1 MNPPLMKFSGMRA
14 NAMSVLR
21 NQLNNKMLKF
31 MRSEIARNLVELGQ
45 RYYSGDIAA
54 VDEFLQLFCICEPE
68 RSALVAKMKAVP
80 SAPTCP
86 GWYWWREGKNYAWT
100 MVQVCFEID
109 GESVETE
116 PGRITTKLTLRVIN
130 ASHATT
136 DGEFVGPIPP
146 PQNME
151 TL

>member
-1 MNPPLMKFSGMRA
+1 
-14 NAMSVLR
+14 MSVLR

-100 MVQVCFEID
+100 IVQVRFEF
-109 GESVETE
+109 GKSVETE
-116 PGRITTKLTLRVIN
+116 PGRIETPITLRVVN
-130 ASHATT
+130 ANYETT
-136 DGEFVGPIPP
+136 DGEFIGPIAP

-151 TL
+151 DL